1 MHNLTLTSRNL
12 AKAKAN
18 PLNSHCRK
26 ALQKAGQ
33 PIFPDTLGAPEL
45 MEWVLAQKDLPLD
58 EESRFKLSNMVDLI
72 KDKPTMSLTLLE
84 ASQPSDEDPF
94 MGELLAETD
103 PVTLGLKLLQRLKSQ
118 ADNLARSQDG

>member
-12 AKAKAN
+12 EKAKDN

-33 PIFPDTLGAPEL
+33 PIFPGTLGAPEL

-58 EESRFKLSNMVDLI
+58 EEARFQLGNMVDLI

-84 ASQPSDEDPF
+84 ASQSSSEGPLMD
-94 MGELLAETD
+94 ELLAETD
-103 PVTLGLKLLQRLKSQ
+103 PVTLGLKLLQKLKSQ
-118 ADNLARSQDG
+118 ADNLTTSRDE